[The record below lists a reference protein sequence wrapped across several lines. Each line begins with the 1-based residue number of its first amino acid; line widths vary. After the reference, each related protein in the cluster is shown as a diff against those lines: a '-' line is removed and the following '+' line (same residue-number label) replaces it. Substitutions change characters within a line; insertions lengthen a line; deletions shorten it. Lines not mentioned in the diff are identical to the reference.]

1 MSGKLKI
8 ALIGN
13 PNSGKSTI
21 FNDLTGLNQKVA
33 NFPGVTVEHHI
44 GNFQL
49 QHRSGK
55 TIEAEL
61 IDLPGTYSLYPKS
74 PEELIPFR
82 LLCNPDHPLH
92 PDLTVVVA
100 DGTNLKRNLFL
111 CSQVIDLNIPVI
123 LVVNMMDLVRFRKT
137 IIDFEG
143 LEAKLGIRIV
153 PMNARKKEGL
163 DDLRAVIADT
173 TNRPTK
179 SHLECHSMAPNVIEG
194 IRSAIHVNSDYNAFL
209 VANNLQDI
217 ESFELAPAQRDQI
230 KTLISDN
237 DFNAAQMQARESLER
252 YKIISQLIKEH
263 TKEEKSQVHH
273 SYSYRI
279 DSLLTHRVWGYLIF
293 LSILF
298 IIKQSTTYPTFPRV
312 LAIQGFVKLW
322 VPHRPKCHG
331 ADPALSL
338 G

>member
-33 NFPGVTVEHHI
+33 NFPGVTIEHHI
-44 GNFQL
+44 GNFLVQD
-49 QHRSGK
+49 QSGK

-137 IIDFEG
+137 LIDFKG
-143 LEAKLGIRIV
+143 LEEKLGIRIV

-163 DDLRAVIADT
+163 DDLRTAIAT
-173 TNRPTK
+173 ITSRPTK
-179 SHLECHSMAPNVIEG
+179 SHLECHSMADRKSTRLNSSHSSVSRMPS
-194 IRSAIHVNSDYNAFL
+194 SA
-209 VANNLQDI
+209 
-217 ESFELAPAQRDQI
+217 
-230 KTLISDN
+230 
-237 DFNAAQMQARESLER
+237 
-252 YKIISQLIKEH
+252 
-263 TKEEKSQVHH
+263 
-273 SYSYRI
+273 
-279 DSLLTHRVWGYLIF
+279 
-293 LSILF
+293 
-298 IIKQSTTYPTFPRV
+298 
-312 LAIQGFVKLW
+312 
-322 VPHRPKCHG
+322 
-331 ADPALSL
+331 
-338 G
+338 